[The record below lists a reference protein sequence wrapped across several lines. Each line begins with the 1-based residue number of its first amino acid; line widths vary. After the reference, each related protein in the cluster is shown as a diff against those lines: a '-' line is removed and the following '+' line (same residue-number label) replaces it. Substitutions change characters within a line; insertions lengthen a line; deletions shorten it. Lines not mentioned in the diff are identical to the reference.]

1 MTFVKYCDREHS
13 LFQPYGDR
21 SSFHAPAINV
31 ATAKST
37 TAANS
42 TLKTRSSLSSWV
54 IPYLTATHR
63 TRIGKWPTLAPDAAQ
78 TFSPPGK
85 VIPLRHNGQR
95 SHYRLE
101 HHELD

>member
-63 TRIGKWPTLAPDAAQ
+63 TRIGKMAHFGSRCGADLFTTGQGDTFAP
-78 TFSPPGK
+78 
-85 VIPLRHNGQR
+85 
-95 SHYRLE
+95 
-101 HHELD
+101 